1 MSLDMILPCNLYR
14 ILIDFYKKYVIEPRY
29 KYVLGGVCG
38 LILTQFCTSE
48 SIVIIN
54 SEYQNR
60 M

>member
-1 MSLDMILPCNLYR
+1 MNPDINMDS
-14 ILIDFYKKYVIEPRY
+14 E
-29 KYVLGGVCG
+29 VCE